1 MTTERHDP
9 RALADRVVDD
19 GSRAEDLVDALAGL
33 GEDRAAFM
41 RRLASRAVLRDQDG
55 EPAAEEPGNIDAL
68 IAHAQAVYEAEKERT
83 AEANRFKDL
92 SRLPTWID
100 AKAAFGDD
108 VTFVIKLAG
117 RSVSSPTPRFLRYAA
132 DALGVAIAQVR
143 EHFSEGLPRG
153 LVGAEN
159 KAPGKP
165 RMDAVEDF
173 ETAVLT
179 SNVPETL
186 RVRWLAE

>member
-1 MTTERHDP
+1 MTTERQNP
-9 RALADRVVDD
+9 RSLADRVVED
-19 GSRAEDLVDALAGL
+19 GSRVEDLVDALSGL
-33 GEDRAAFM
+33 GEDRAEFL

-55 EPAAEEPGNIDAL
+55 EPAAEEPENIDVL
-68 IAHAQAVYEAEKERT
+68 IAHAWAIYETEKERT
-83 AEANRFKDL
+83 AEANRPKDL

-117 RSVSSPTPRFLRYAA
+117 RSVTSPTPRFLRYAA

-143 EHFSEGLPRG
+143 EHFAEGLPRG
-153 LVGAEN
+153 LAGAEN

-165 RMDAVEDF
+165 RTDAVEDF
-173 ETAVLT
+173 ETAVRT

-186 RVRWLAE
+186 RARWLAE